1 MNPTQ
6 QRINQARWWALREAP
21 FDGALAMNLVDVIGN
36 PHGDTACTDGATIY
50 WDEAFVAKLTD
61 PELRFV
67 LLHETA
73 HCALG
78 HFWRLPHD
86 ELGNMAGDYAI
97 NAALVKRSNKIQ
109 MPAGGLIA
117 DRFKDMAEEHIY
129 AILKNEPP
137 SEGKGGGGQ
146 SCGTF
151 TQGKKAGTP
160 EEKAKM
166 KAKWERAVI
175 QAVQMAN
182 AQKNGNIPS
191 EYERVASAH
200 VAPSRVD
207 WRQETSDF
215 MRQQMGHRNDWSR
228 SSRRMAGQPVIYP
241 RKQRDSAGLIVAARD
256 TSGSVDEAQ
265 LALFNAALS
274 HITAELGCETILIDA
289 DSKVHSVRRVAPG
302 DVFPADAKGG
312 GGTCFSNSFEVAEEL
327 VENGEQIAG
336 FVYLTDLAGSHY
348 EHIPSFPTLWICPN
362 QEFTPPPFG
371 RTIVLT
377 C

>member
-36 PHGDTACTDGATIY
+36 PHGDTACTDGSTIY
-50 WDEAFVAKLTD
+50 WDEAFVAKLTNE
-61 PELRFV
+61 ELRFV

-97 NAALVKRSNKIQ
+97 NAALVTRTNKIK
-109 MPAGGLIA
+109 MPEGGLLA
-117 DRFKDMAEEHIY
+117 DRFKNMAEEHIL
-129 AILKNEPP
+129 AILKNEPQ
-137 SEGKGGGGQ
+137 SKGKGGGGKI
-146 SCGTF
+146 CGTF

-191 EYERVASAH
+191 EYERIASAH

-207 WRQETSDF
+207 WRQETQDF
-215 MRQQMGHRNDWSR
+215 MRQRTGHRNDWSR

-265 LALFNAALS
+265 LALFNAALEMAA
-274 HITAELGCETILIDA
+274 AELNCETILLDCDA
-289 DSKVHSVRRVAPG
+289 QVNAEYIVPPG
-302 DVFPADAKGG
+302 SPFPSTAKGG
-312 GGTCFSNSFEVAEEL
+312 GGTDFSPVFSRIDELREE
-327 VENGEQIAG
+327 GTQIAG
-336 FVYLTDLAGSHY
+336 VIYLTDLYGDA
-348 EHIPSFPTLWICPN
+348 PADFDLPTLWVSI
-362 QEFTPPPFG
+362 TPEKQGNFG
-371 RTIVLT
+371 RTIYLDAAA
-377 C
+377 